1 MVFFVFPLIL
11 LSLIFWIYAEN
22 RLSCAYRIAGGVVS
36 MAMIAYTANF
46 TALIIPHYESGFYS
60 SSMRL
65 AAELISKG
73 EPKRVEQA
81 IQTYNTT
88 AATESTYLA
97 SMEMWSV
104 LNHGPKK

>member
-1 MVFFVFPLIL
+1 MIFFVFPLIL
-11 LSLIFWIYAEN
+11 LSLFFWIYAEN
-22 RLSCAYRIAGGVVS
+22 RLGCGYRIVGGVIS
-36 MAMIAYTANF
+36 MVIIAYTANF
-46 TALIIPHYESGFYS
+46 TALIIPHYESTFYR

-65 AAELISKG
+65 ASELISKG

-81 IQTYNTT
+81 IQAYNTT
-88 AATESTYLA
+88 ATTDSTYRA